1 MALKDTLKRL
11 LEDSGSAQPLD
22 KAAVIDEWRKA
33 VAALMAQIQEFLREY
48 KDAGTIQFTDGVTQ
62 LFEESL
68 GTYQIPNLVLRAGPA
83 VLMIQPI
90 GRMVVDATGRVDLYR
105 QGRGAEDERVVA
117 LRDASPNR
125 PSSWVL
131 SIPPDVEPFVI
142 QSLPALERSLRRT
155 YLPLTKENLEAALER
170 LLR

>member
-22 KAAVIDEWRKA
+22 RAAVIAEWQKA
-33 VAALMAQIQEFLREY
+33 VGALLAQIQEFLQEY
-48 KDAGTIQFTDGVTQ
+48 KDDGTIQFTDGVTQ
-62 LFEESL
+62 LSEESL
-68 GTYQIPNLVLRAGPA
+68 GTYRIPNLVLRAGPA
-83 VLMIQPI
+83 VLMVQPI
-90 GRMVVDATGRVDLYR
+90 GRLVVGATGRVDLYR
-105 QGRGAEDERVVA
+105 QGRGTESERVVA
-117 LRDASPNR
+117 LRDASPSQ

-131 SIPPDVEPFVI
+131 YMPPDVEPFVI

-155 YLPLTKENLEAALER
+155 DLPLTKENLETALER